1 MKTYLNLEDINELE
15 EAADCL
21 RDKLLIR
28 LLYYSACRISETLAL
43 TVQDIDFKQGTI
55 VIKHLKN
62 RIKLSCPDCGTRLS
76 KTNRYCPG
84 CAQKVNKVIKEKFEQ
99 PRRRI
104 LPADPKTLA
113 MLKEY
118 IDRGGPVNRGGRL
131 LLFGINR
138 HRAWQIIKQC
148 AQKANVTRLTNP
160 ETGKDHHISPHRL
173 RDAFA
178 VHAVKHDDSGDGL
191 RMLQEHLGHA
201 SISTTMRYRK
211 VAGEEH
217 QQWYNRLFPQEDKA
231 YGSTA

>member
-21 RDKLLIR
+21 RDKLLVR
-28 LLYYSACRISETLAL
+28 LLYYSACRISEILAL
-43 TVQDIDFKQGTI
+43 TAQDIDFKQGTI

-62 RIKLSCPDCGTRLS
+62 RIKQSCPDCGTRLS
-76 KTNRYCPG
+76 KANKYCPG
-84 CAQKVNKVIKEKFEQ
+84 CAQKVNKVVKEKFEQ
-99 PRRRI
+99 TRRRI
-104 LPADPKTLA
+104 LPIDHKTME
-113 MLKEY
+113 MLREY
-118 IDRGGPVNRGGRL
+118 IKRGGPVNRKERL

-148 AQKANVTRLTNP
+148 AQKANLSRLTNP

-217 QQWYNRLFPQEDKA
+217 QQWYDRLWQKEE
-231 YGSTA
+231 TE

>member
-1 MKTYLNLEDINELE
+1 MKAYLEPAGINKLE

-21 RDKLLIR
+21 RDKLLVR
-28 LLYYSACRISETLAL
+28 LFYYVASRVSEALAL
-43 TVQDIDFKQGTI
+43 IVQDIDFKQGVI
-55 VIKHLKN
+55 IIKHLKN
-62 RIKLSCPDCGTRLS
+62 RLKLSCPDCGTRLS
-76 KTNRYCPG
+76 KANTYCPG
-84 CAQKVNKVIKEKFEQ
+84 CAQKVSKVIKEKFEQ
-99 PRRRI
+99 HRRRI
-104 LPADPKTLA
+104 LPVDRKTLA

-118 IDRGGPVNRGGRL
+118 IDRGGPVNRDGRL

-148 AQKANVTRLTNP
+148 AIKAGLPPLINP
-160 ETGKDHHISPHRL
+160 ETGKEHYISPHRL

-178 VHAVKHDDSGDGL
+178 VHAVKQNDSGDGL

-217 QQWYNRLFPQEDKA
+217 QQWYDRLWQKEE
-231 YGSTA
+231 TE